1 MEPEQSVTVDLD
13 VPAEMRDGVVL
24 RANVYRPP
32 GDGRWPVLLTR
43 LPYGKDLPL
52 GGMVLDPVQVARQG
66 YVVIVQDTRGRFR
79 SEGDWA
85 PMRSEADDGYDA
97 VQWAAALPYSDG
109 QVGMYGASYFG
120 FTQWASAINAPPALK
135 AIVPFITWSDP
146 FNGMAFRGGALELGI
161 HANWHLNMG
170 FDVLLRRHRGDLPA
184 LTRAF
189 QGLAQEI
196 DRLGPEGY
204 ASLPLREFEPLVR
217 QDVAPAFFDFFD
229 AVDDRSQLDFITIKG
244 RHQQAS
250 VPAFNIGGW
259 FDIFSQD
266 TIANYQAMR
275 EQGVPS
281 KLLIGPWAHGA
292 QRNPI
297 GELNFGFGS
306 QAALIDVQVDFQ
318 TLQLRWFDRW
328 LKGAD
333 NGILS
338 EPAIQIF
345 VMGANV
351 WRRVEDWP
359 PPATPTPVYLREGG
373 RLSTDAP
380 GEERPDQF
388 DYDPSDPMPTR
399 GGALLMS
406 PEYPA
411 GPYDQRPIEER
422 RDVLVFTSEPF
433 EHDAEVTGPISVE
446 LWAASSAPDTDFVA
460 RLCDVYPDGRSMNLT
475 DGIIR
480 ARYRDVESG
489 ARPSLLEPGRS
500 YCFDID
506 LWSTSNVFKVGHR
519 LRLQVTSSCFPRWD
533 RNPNTGHDLGADAE
547 LAVAHQTVFHDRERP
562 SHVLLPLPA

>member
-1 MEPEQSVTVDLD
+1 
-13 VPAEMRDGVVL
+13 
-24 RANVYRPP
+24 
-32 GDGRWPVLLTR
+32 
-43 LPYGKDLPL
+43 
-52 GGMVLDPVQVARQG
+52 MVLDPVQVARQG
-66 YVVIVQDTRGRFR
+66 YVVVVQDTRGRFR
-79 SEGDWA
+79 SEGEWA
-85 PMRSEADDGYDA
+85 PMRNEADDGYDT
-97 VQWAAALPYSDG
+97 VQWAASLPYSDG

-120 FTQWASAINAPPALK
+120 FTQWASAIKAPPALK

-204 ASLPLREFEPLVR
+204 ASLPLREFPPLVR
-217 QDVAPAFFDFFD
+217 QDVAPGFFEFFD
-229 AVDDRSQLDFITIKG
+229 AADDRSQLDFITVKG

-250 VPAFNIGGW
+250 VPTFSMGGW
-259 FDIFSQD
+259 FDIFCQD

-281 KLLIGPWAHGA
+281 KLLIGPWTHGA
-292 QRNPI
+292 QRNPV

-306 QAALIDVQVDFQ
+306 QAALIDLQVDFQ

-338 EPAIQIF
+338 EPPVQIF
-345 VMGANV
+345 VMGANL
-351 WRRVEDWP
+351 WRRLEDWP
-359 PPATPTPVYLREGG
+359 PPATATPVYLREGG
-373 RLSTDAP
+373 RLSTEAP
-380 GEERPDQF
+380 GEERPDEF
-388 DYDPSDPMPTR
+388 DYDPSDPVPTR

-411 GPYDQRPIEER
+411 GPHDQRPIEER
-422 RDVLVFTSEPF
+422 PDVLIFTSEPL
-433 EHDAEVTGPISVE
+433 EHDTEVTGPISVE

-460 RLCDVYPDGRSMNLT
+460 RLCDVYPDGRSINLT
-475 DGIIR
+475 DGIVR
-480 ARYRDVESG
+480 ARYRDFESG
-489 ARPSLLEPGRS
+489 AGASLLEPGRP

-506 LWSTSNVFKVGHR
+506 LWSTSNVFKAGHR

-533 RNPNTGHDLGADAE
+533 RNPNTGHALGVDAE